1 MQEYYKLK
9 VLLMIN
15 ISQRVPARR
24 LGKQEA
30 AERHQSLSV
39 TDSVMI
45 ILKHLLGISFFRP
58 LSDSDRGKAEPET
71 AFCVLLNKA

>member
-9 VLLMIN
+9 VVLMIN

-39 TDSVMI
+39 TDSGMI
-45 ILKHLLGISFFRP
+45 ILKHLLGISLFRP
-58 LSDSDRGKAEPET
+58 FSDPDGVKAEPEP
-71 AFCVLLNKA
+71 AFCLLLNKS